1 MWDVTKASC
10 VTGRSPAMRE
20 WAMNGLVAPAP
31 RRHQFFVNRK
41 PVLFWMCVKRS
52 IKFPQTVLVV
62 STKIQ
67 LLHSAD
73 RLTDIRAQTRGNEGE
88 FPGVIT
94 SLPHLPKRYANSFST
109 KRMRGN
115 ISITPSPF
123 RILAFQ
129 SFGRAAVSCHRQWYD
144 AQQIFLPQPG
154 VVLRS

>member
-94 SLPHLPKRYANSFST
+94 SLTPLPRPYANSFRTVFQTDEGKYFDHPFAFPHFGLSVI
-109 KRMRGN
+109 RSR
-115 ISITPSPF
+115 SCELSSPVV
-123 RILAFQ
+123 RCPADILAPAWGG
-129 SFGRAAVSCHRQWYD
+129 S
-144 AQQIFLPQPG
+144 
-154 VVLRS
+154 